1 MYVVPFWYYGHST
14 TLAPVCQVVPNKFV
28 NSAKMRLDIFSH
40 IVVQYQYGGETMN
53 EVNFNLRIPE
63 ELNEQLIL
71 IAKEEGR
78 SKNKEIEYILKEYVS
93 EYKKK
98 KD

>member
-1 MYVVPFWYYGHST
+1 
-14 TLAPVCQVVPNKFV
+14 
-28 NSAKMRLDIFSH
+28 
-40 IVVQYQYGGETMN
+40 MN

-63 ELNEQLIL
+63 ELNEQLII